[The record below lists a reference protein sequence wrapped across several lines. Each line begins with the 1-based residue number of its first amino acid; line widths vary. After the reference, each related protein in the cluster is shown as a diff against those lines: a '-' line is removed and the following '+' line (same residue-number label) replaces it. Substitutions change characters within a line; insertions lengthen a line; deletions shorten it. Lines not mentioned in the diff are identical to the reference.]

1 MLVEA
6 RPIEASGGPIATQD
20 AAQQDDD
27 CAVKSTVAQC
37 GIQADQSVVLLHGAG
52 TGCDHWHAGETGA
65 GDASVHKDMLMS
77 FTKQNWRVTQCR
89 CIWKSEQ
96 RSV

>member
-1 MLVEA
+1 M
-6 RPIEASGGPIATQD
+6 
-20 AAQQDDD
+20 
-27 CAVKSTVAQC
+27 
-37 GIQADQSVVLLHGAG
+37 LLHGAG

-89 CIWKSEQ
+89 CI
-96 RSV
+96 